1 MNVISTGGGLSY
13 QKVLQWFAACDVL
26 LLPLCDSIAN
36 RGRWPSKVA
45 EYMAAA
51 RPVVATAVG
60 DLTDLFS
67 DGRAGVLTAANATSF
82 AEGILRLYADP
93 HRSEMGLR
101 GREVACERLVWK
113 VQTDYV
119 QEFLEQVYE
128 EAQTSSRQ
136 PEYA

>member
-1 MNVISTGGGLSY
+1 VSARVPNATAVLIGHSRYRPPEGSAVNVISTGGNLSY
-13 QKVLQWFAACDVL
+13 EKVQQWFAACDVL

-60 DLTDLFS
+60 DLTGLFS

-82 AEGILRLYADP
+82 AEGILRLYTASN
-93 HRSEMGLR
+93 RREM
-101 GREVACERLVWK
+101 
-113 VQTDYV
+113 
-119 QEFLEQVYE
+119 
-128 EAQTSSRQ
+128 
-136 PEYA
+136 